1 MNSDGKCSVCG
12 KLLAVASVKTSGGT
26 VTCYRDIHEA
36 FDAAKVSND
45 GTLTL
50 LQDVTLNNE
59 DSIYISPDSG
69 DYRFT
74 VDWNGHTLSGNTGRS
89 LLTFSGSIS
98 VTLTDNSEAKTGGV
112 RNNNMGAAVYLSI
125 GGSNSVEIRGGTYS
139 PLVTTGK
146 DCYGTVRISGGVFN
160 NPEGSGKTTALYDEK
175 GGKLAA
181 LLADGVT
188 LANDK
193 DGNSLM
199 DVYSNSTTGRGTF
212 YVVAHTHTIDESTNK
227 CACGYTCSHT
237 AVDENGNCTVCKK
250 PMAAMVT
257 KGGESRAYARPQRR
271 AQRRSR
277 RRYGEAAGKCRRDHH
292 QQPAQAGSER

>member
-1 MNSDGKCSVCG
+1 M
-12 KLLAVASVKTSGGT
+12 
-26 VTCYRDIHEA
+26 
-36 FDAAKVSND
+36 
-45 GTLTL
+45 
-50 LQDVTLNNE
+50 
-59 DSIYISPDSG
+59 
-69 DYRFT
+69 
-74 VDWNGHTLSGNTGRS
+74 
-89 LLTFSGSIS
+89 
-98 VTLTDNSEAKTGGV
+98 TLTDNSEAKTGGV

-257 KGGESRAYARPQRR
+257 KGGESRAYA
-271 AQRRSR
+271 ALNDALSA
-277 RRYGEAAGKCRRDHH
+277 AAGGGTVKLLANVGEITISSPLKLDLNGKTAAKLTVTGEVTLASLLPGGLHV
-292 QQPAQAGSER
+292 